1 MLLTAEPSLQHP
13 DFFFLEKRK
22 KLVLGAAST
31 IGIPKHGHDFKN
43 LPYWLVAKSLLSEG
57 KKRVKNQYST
67 TGTVGFSRVC

>member
-1 MLLTAEPSLQHP
+1 M
-13 DFFFLEKRK
+13 
-22 KLVLGAAST
+22 LGAAST